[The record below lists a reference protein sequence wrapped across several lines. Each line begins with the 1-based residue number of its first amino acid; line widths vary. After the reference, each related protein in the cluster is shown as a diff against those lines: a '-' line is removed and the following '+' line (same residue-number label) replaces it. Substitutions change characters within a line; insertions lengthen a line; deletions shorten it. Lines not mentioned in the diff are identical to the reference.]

1 MSATVDFILWKG
13 ILVRISVRS
22 ISFIV
27 MFGLSAAMFIPNR
40 HALASGQ
47 AGRSST
53 SAPETDAES
62 AANLLPGSTQLINP
76 EALVNILQS
85 PKAAKPLILNIGPH
99 LHVYAGA
106 HSRLRVHRSQFGF
119 AGDGISAKTGEAAA
133 AEHVHRSLLRVL
145 PLESTSQRASR
156 LLPTAQSGASPR

>member
-13 ILVRISVRS
+13 TLVRISVRS

-85 PKAAKPLILNIGPH
+85 PKAAKPLIPNIGPH
-99 LHVYAGA
+99 LLYMQAHIPGSEGTRTGA
-106 HSRLRVHRSQFGF
+106 KSRTRLAMVERVKSQ
-119 AGDGISAKTGEAAA
+119 TAA
-133 AEHVHRSLLRVL
+133 VSL
-145 PLESTSQRASR
+145 P
-156 LLPTAQSGASPR
+156 